1 MKIIPTLLFL
11 LLLLSFLSGCQQKD
25 KAARQPEMTV
35 RVAQAVLL
43 KEQTPKEFSFIA
55 KPFRTSELS
64 FRVGGPISNF
74 EVYAGNYYRK
84 GEVIATIDDRDFLI
98 RKEQTQAVYDQ
109 AKAEFERIGAL
120 YEKNNISAST
130 YEKAKAEYTSAK
142 TAFQTAANELN
153 DTRLVAPFDGYV
165 GEVFIEKYQEVKATQ
180 PIISFIDLDQL
191 KIETYVTQDIAL
203 QAEQLQQA
211 ELRFDAVA
219 DRAYPATILE
229 ISKSTTPNNLSYLLT
244 ARLPNPDRQLP
255 AGMSGKLYMPS
266 PDSSSRQAIISI
278 PQQALCHRPAEG
290 DYVWIVNP
298 QNHQVAKRKIIPDK
312 LLDNGYLAVKE
323 GLQADELVAVSGL
336 RFLSEGMPVH
346 ISQQL

>member
-191 KIETYVTQDIAL
+191 KLTL
-203 QAEQLQQA
+203 P
-211 ELRFDAVA
+211 R
-219 DRAYPATILE
+219 
-229 ISKSTTPNNLSYLLT
+229 ISP
-244 ARLPNPDRQLP
+244 
-255 AGMSGKLYMPS
+255 
-266 PDSSSRQAIISI
+266 SRQNSSNKPNSVSMRSPTGLIRPRSWKSPKVLPLTISLI
-278 PQQALCHRPAEG
+278 C
-290 DYVWIVNP
+290 
-298 QNHQVAKRKIIPDK
+298 
-312 LLDNGYLAVKE
+312 
-323 GLQADELVAVSGL
+323 
-336 RFLSEGMPVH
+336 
-346 ISQQL
+346 

>member
-1 MKIIPTLLFL
+1 
-11 LLLLSFLSGCQQKD
+11 
-25 KAARQPEMTV
+25 MTV

-219 DRAYPATILE
+219 DRTYPATILE

-255 AGMSGKLYMPS
+255 G
-266 PDSSSRQAIISI
+266 RNV
-278 PQQALCHRPAEG
+278 R
-290 DYVWIVNP
+290 
-298 QNHQVAKRKIIPDK
+298 
-312 LLDNGYLAVKE
+312 
-323 GLQADELVAVSGL
+323 
-336 RFLSEGMPVH
+336 
-346 ISQQL
+346 

>member
-1 MKIIPTLLFL
+1 
-11 LLLLSFLSGCQQKD
+11 
-25 KAARQPEMTV
+25 MTV

-130 YEKAKAEYTSAK
+130 YEKTKAEYTSAK

-219 DRAYPATILE
+219 DRTYPATILE

-244 ARLPNPDRQLP
+244 ARLPVR
-255 AGMSGKLYMPS
+255 
-266 PDSSSRQAIISI
+266 R
-278 PQQALCHRPAEG
+278 
-290 DYVWIVNP
+290 
-298 QNHQVAKRKIIPDK
+298 
-312 LLDNGYLAVKE
+312 
-323 GLQADELVAVSGL
+323 
-336 RFLSEGMPVH
+336 
-346 ISQQL
+346 

>member
-1 MKIIPTLLFL
+1 M
-11 LLLLSFLSGCQQKD
+11 
-25 KAARQPEMTV
+25 
-35 RVAQAVLL
+35 AQAVLL

-130 YEKAKAEYTSAK
+130 YEKTKAEYTSAK

-191 KIETYVTQDIAL
+191 KIELTL
-203 QAEQLQQA
+203 P
-211 ELRFDAVA
+211 R
-219 DRAYPATILE
+219 
-229 ISKSTTPNNLSYLLT
+229 ISP
-244 ARLPNPDRQLP
+244 
-255 AGMSGKLYMPS
+255 
-266 PDSSSRQAIISI
+266 SRQNSSNKPNSVSMRSPTGLIRPRSWKSPKVLPLTISLI
-278 PQQALCHRPAEG
+278 C
-290 DYVWIVNP
+290 
-298 QNHQVAKRKIIPDK
+298 
-312 LLDNGYLAVKE
+312 
-323 GLQADELVAVSGL
+323 
-336 RFLSEGMPVH
+336 
-346 ISQQL
+346 

>member
-130 YEKAKAEYTSAK
+130 YEKTKAEYTSAK

-219 DRAYPATILE
+219 DRTYPATILE

-244 ARLPNPDRQLP
+244 AIVPNPDMEWLGGMGGILSIDLP
-255 AGMSGKLYMPS
+255 KEERSQNLWLPLT
-266 PDSSSRQAIISI
+266 AI
-278 PQQALCHRPAEG
+278 CHRPQKG
-290 DYVWIVNP
+290 DYVWVVKGDKVNSVPVKLGEQRNNQIEIV
-298 QNHQVAKRKIIPDK
+298 
-312 LLDNGYLAVKE
+312 E
-323 GLQADELVAVSGL
+323 GITENDLVVL
-336 RFLSEGMPVH
+336 TRQRFLSENSTVT
-346 ISQQL
+346 IQK

>member
-43 KEQTPKEFSFIA
+43 KEQAPKEFSFIA

-84 GEVIATIDDRDFLI
+84 GEVIAAIDDRDFLI
-98 RKEQTQAVYDQ
+98 HKEQTQAVYDQ

-153 DTRLVAPFDGYV
+153 DTRLIAPFDGYV

-203 QAEQLQQA
+203 QAEQLQQT

-219 DRAYPATILE
+219 DRTYPATILE

-244 ARLPNPDRQLP
+244 AIVPNPDMEWLG
-255 AGMSGKLYMPS
+255 GMSGILSIDLPKEERSQNLWLPLT
-266 PDSSSRQAIISI
+266 AI
-278 PQQALCHRPAEG
+278 CHRPQKG
-290 DYVWIVNP
+290 DYVWVVKGDKVNSVPVKLGEQRNNQIEIV
-298 QNHQVAKRKIIPDK
+298 
-312 LLDNGYLAVKE
+312 E
-323 GLQADELVAVSGL
+323 GITENDLVVL
-336 RFLSEGMPVH
+336 TRQRFLSENSTVT
-346 ISQQL
+346 IQK

>member
-180 PIISFIDLDQL
+180 PIISFIDL
-191 KIETYVTQDIAL
+191 
-203 QAEQLQQA
+203 

-219 DRAYPATILE
+219 DRTYPATILE

>member
-109 AKAEFERIGAL
+109 AKAD
-120 YEKNNISAST
+120 SAH
-130 YEKAKAEYTSAK
+130 K
-142 TAFQTAANELN
+142 
-153 DTRLVAPFDGYV
+153 
-165 GEVFIEKYQEVKATQ
+165 
-180 PIISFIDLDQL
+180 
-191 KIETYVTQDIAL
+191 
-203 QAEQLQQA
+203 
-211 ELRFDAVA
+211 
-219 DRAYPATILE
+219 
-229 ISKSTTPNNLSYLLT
+229 
-244 ARLPNPDRQLP
+244 
-255 AGMSGKLYMPS
+255 
-266 PDSSSRQAIISI
+266 
-278 PQQALCHRPAEG
+278 
-290 DYVWIVNP
+290 
-298 QNHQVAKRKIIPDK
+298 
-312 LLDNGYLAVKE
+312 
-323 GLQADELVAVSGL
+323 
-336 RFLSEGMPVH
+336 
-346 ISQQL
+346 

>member
-130 YEKAKAEYTSAK
+130 YEKTKAEYTSAK

-153 DTRLVAPFDGYV
+153 DTRLVARGSVYREIPRGESHPTDHFFYRSRSTENRNLRYPGYRPPGRTAPTSRTPFRCGRRPDLSGHDP
-165 GEVFIEKYQEVKATQ
+165 GNLQKY
-180 PIISFIDLDQL
+180 
-191 KIETYVTQDIAL
+191 
-203 QAEQLQQA
+203 
-211 ELRFDAVA
+211 
-219 DRAYPATILE
+219 YP
-229 ISKSTTPNNLSYLLT
+229 
-244 ARLPNPDRQLP
+244 
-255 AGMSGKLYMPS
+255 
-266 PDSSSRQAIISI
+266 
-278 PQQALCHRPAEG
+278 
-290 DYVWIVNP
+290 
-298 QNHQVAKRKIIPDK
+298 
-312 LLDNGYLAVKE
+312 
-323 GLQADELVAVSGL
+323 
-336 RFLSEGMPVH
+336 
-346 ISQQL
+346 